1 MLPWKWENVSRCFF
15 AKIYH
20 LHWISSRANILCKYI
35 IYIFFQF
42 CVWFCGS
49 FSKIF
54 PLTPASCDKKFLK
67 QFLLHCTSICISS
80 KSMLQSFKI
89 LFQTE
94 DINIYVLR
102 GVYFSRYVQLTIWL
116 SDENA
121 SAMKYEPGFS
131 R

>member
-1 MLPWKWENVSRCFF
+1 MCG
-15 AKIYH
+15 
-20 LHWISSRANILCKYI
+20 
-35 IYIFFQF
+35 
-42 CVWFCGS
+42 FCGS

-67 QFLLHCTSICISS
+67 QFLLHCTSVCMSS
-80 KSMLQSFKI
+80 KRMLQSFKI

-102 GVYFSRYVQLTIWL
+102 GVYFSRYVQLNIWL

-121 SAMKYEPGFS
+121 SAMKYETGFS
-131 R
+131 REAIKNSRGRVLKENSVIGRS